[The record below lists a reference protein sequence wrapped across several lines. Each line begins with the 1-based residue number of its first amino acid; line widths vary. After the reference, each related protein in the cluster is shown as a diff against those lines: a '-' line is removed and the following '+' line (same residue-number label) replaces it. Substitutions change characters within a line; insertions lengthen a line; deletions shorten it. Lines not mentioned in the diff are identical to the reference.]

1 MGKDD
6 FKNIFSGGDIA
17 KARSLKS
24 LPIEESS
31 VTFSDI
37 CIKDNNLSVKVTI
50 RENGTAETIPLCGSL
65 AASYKTQHGINSA
78 VVQVYGTTM
87 GYEVLLFEIFN
98 DTENDNLLLDDVNV
112 GNSLSN
118 IPHIKLYLKDAEEN
132 IHLYESPMVKE
143 LASMDAFQYGKA
155 DPNKDNLWA
164 LPYVDYTVEEIPLSE
179 EISEKLGLSAD
190 TRGLN
195 YYSTWNSQVS
205 RLEYDVSSEHYEYLS
220 LLYVVYRH
228 ANVSSSN
235 SSWIASC
242 KVAES
247 SSMTYYDTEQVT
259 YGINPFR
266 YRDISIAFACGD
278 KSTFIKS
285 YQEGRVVDYDGL
297 GGGNVLA
304 AGADITISL
313 LQKAVPSLPSYSTFE
328 SALALISGM
337 TSQTGTVDLGPND
350 TVLYNQKTVAVGEKI
365 TGFSIS
371 ECTDQYGNSNVGHY
385 YTFHADIT
393 YEVGGGNTST
403 VGALKV
409 TYKLYNNVDMTS
421 SSKSK
426 TFELAYT
433 VTP

>member
-1 MGKDD
+1 M
-6 FKNIFSGGDIA
+6 
-17 KARSLKS
+17 
-24 LPIEESS
+24 
-31 VTFSDI
+31 
-37 CIKDNNLSVKVTI
+37 
-50 RENGTAETIPLCGSL
+50 
-65 AASYKTQHGINSA
+65 
-78 VVQVYGTTM
+78 
-87 GYEVLLFEIFN
+87 LLFEIFN

-112 GNSLSN
+112 GGSLCN
-118 IPHIKLYLKDAEEN
+118 IPHIKLYLKDADEN
-132 IHLYESPMVKE
+132 IYLYEAPITPE
-143 LASMDAFQYGKA
+143 LSSINAFQYEKA
-155 DPNKDNLWA
+155 DIRKDNLWA
-164 LPYVDYTVEEIPLSE
+164 LPYVDHTLDEIPLTAD
-179 EISEKLGLSAD
+179 IAEKLGLNTD

-220 LLYVVYRH
+220 LLYVSYRH
-228 ANVSSSN
+228 TNVSGSN
-235 SSWIASC
+235 STWIASC

-278 KSTFIKS
+278 KSTFIRS

-304 AGADITISL
+304 AGADIAILL

-328 SALALISGM
+328 SALTLISGM
-337 TSQTGTVDLGPND
+337 TSEPGTVDLGPDD
-350 TVLYNQKTVAVGEKI
+350 TVLYDQKTVAVGEKI
-365 TGFSIS
+365 SGYSIS
-371 ECTDQYGNSNVGHY
+371 ECTDQYGESNVGHF

-393 YEVGGGNTST
+393 YEVGGGNSST